1 MAKALFGHVVSPG
14 DAQSQYEVLQ
24 LRAQVARLKA
34 ELALLR
40 AENERLTS
48 LATEMSEPSPL
59 LPELVEVS
67 DEALTRV

>member
-1 MAKALFGHVVSPG
+1 MAKALFGHVVSAG
-14 DAQSQYEVLQ
+14 DALFQYEVRQ
-24 LRAQVARLKA
+24 LRAQVSRLEA

-59 LPELVEVS
+59 HPDLVEVS

>member
-1 MAKALFGHVVSPG
+1 
-14 DAQSQYEVLQ
+14 
-24 LRAQVARLKA
+24 VARLEA